1 MRVEEGR
8 AHRRSL
14 ARSLVQSEFD
24 GIELLLELVH
34 RAAAVRGGGVLV
46 DGAERGAPL
55 CRHLRGGGEGDAAGV
70 DNLRGPARVGH
81 GRGRGRRRVEHAH
94 PPGEPRQLLRVGHRE
109 RGVVGPLGAD
119 LELLLLGDAGPV
131 PEPRG
136 GNLGVH
142 QLDVHFVVHVAHQ
155 RQDLGQE
162 LRRGLL
168 RVRHELVPVLA
179 NLHRVLMFV
188 GDPSVVEHGHLIEQ
202 RVVLVDVLGLLGS
215 LALGCELGGVL
226 LLGHILQHALHR
238 VLLRDDCVEL
248 LLEELA
254 L

>member
-1 MRVEEGR
+1 M
-8 AHRRSL
+8 ASSCSWSL
-14 ARSLVQSEFD
+14 FIALP
-24 GIELLLELVH
+24 LY
-34 RAAAVRGGGVLV
+34 AAAFWSRAPSALRLFAAISGVVERETPLALTTFAAPPALDMDAVAGGG
-46 DGAERGAPL
+46 ASSTRT
-55 CRHLRGGGEGDAAGV
+55 
-70 DNLRGPARVGH
+70 
-81 GRGRGRRRVEHAH
+81 
-94 PPGEPRQLLRVGHRE
+94 GEPCQLLRVGHRE
-109 RGVVGPLGAD
+109 RGGVGPLGAD
-119 LELLLLGDAGPV
+119 RELLLLGDAGPV

-142 QLDVHFVVHVAHQ
+142 QLYIHVVVHVAHQ

-202 RVVLVDVLGLLGS
+202 RVVLVDVLG
-215 LALGCELGGVL
+215 CELGGVL